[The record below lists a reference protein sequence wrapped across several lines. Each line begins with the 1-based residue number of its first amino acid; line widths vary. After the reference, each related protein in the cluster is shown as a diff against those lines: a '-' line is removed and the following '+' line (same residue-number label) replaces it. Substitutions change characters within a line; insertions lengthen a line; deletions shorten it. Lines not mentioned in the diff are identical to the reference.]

1 MNLLDAIEVATG
13 PTPRASVI
21 WMHGLGADGHDF
33 EPIVGQLVDAH
44 ERAVRFIF
52 PHAPLRAVTVN
63 GGYTMRAW
71 YDIASLGAHVQEDL
85 EGLRGSRLQI
95 EALINRELERGVA
108 PEHIALAGFSQGGA
122 LALYT
127 GTRFAHRLAGIVGL
141 SCYLPAADQLPQ
153 EHSKASLATPIFMA
167 HGSQDPLVLPDY
179 GEQSRRT
186 LERSGYSVA
195 WHLYPMPHTVSP
207 EEIVEIASWL
217 RRVL

>member
-33 EPIVGQLVDAH
+33 EPIVGQLVDAR

-52 PHAPLRAVTVN
+52 PHAPMRPVTIN
-63 GGYTMRAW
+63 AGYTMRAW
-71 YDIASLGAHVQEDL
+71 YDIAALGAHVREDL
-85 EGLRGSRLQI
+85 EGLRDSRLQI

-141 SCYLPAADQLPQ
+141 SCYLPAADRLPQ
-153 EHSKASLATPIFMA
+153 EHSKATLATPIFMA
-167 HGSQDPLVLPDY
+167 HGSEDPLVLAEY
-179 GEQSRRT
+179 GEQSRRA

-195 WHLYPMPHTVSP
+195 WHLYPIAHTVSP